1 MCNQTTSI
9 DGQTMQWPTKNE
21 NENNYLKKLHIKLK
35 IEQYEPH

>member
-21 NENNYLKKLHIKLK
+21 YENNYLKKITYKTK
-35 IEQYEPH
+35 D